1 MVHQQQWALNLQVT
15 AKVVLVVLVVLLSII
30 KDIIMNEIV
39 KAIKAI
45 RPGKKFSFTKDES
58 GNQVLDIPYLDWLD
72 NDPKTKPTP
81 TEISEEVDRQKNEL
95 YKESRAAEYPSIGDQ
110 LDALWKGGAQAEA
123 MLAIIQSVKNKYPK
137 P

>member
-1 MVHQQQWALNLQVT
+1 
-15 AKVVLVVLVVLLSII
+15 
-30 KDIIMNEIV
+30 MNEIV